1 MTKYI
6 KSYSD
11 INESIGRGSVILIK
25 GKPEGGKKKLYAT
38 HVLGTAEISHGATM
52 LFLSDDFYRIKEDDG
67 KLKAVKI
74 SYRSEDSLKSVL
86 NLKSPGKISVVK
98 NNNKTPFHWKTTK
111 HTALHTALKE
121 VESELLGNSYILESA
136 NEQDARST
144 MWNEFAL
151 LIQKR
156 TANTVFLGNKQ
167 IDILDYN
174 IEDDVDHKAERQAD
188 RDKDS
193 FVKIEWEMTCTV
205 RLRGQEFNKYLEY
218 FEYDDRIVEV
228 TFVFESGVE
237 IQTSHDPG
245 DYWTP
250 PYTDTEIFA
259 ETELLDPYVDGATAD
274 SKDPEM
280 EEIIKNSNSIIKE
293 FLDYDLKQLVS
304 KNLRN
309 QLLLK
314 RKD

>member
-25 GKPEGGKKKLYAT
+25 GKPEGGKRKLYAT
-38 HVLGTAEISHGATM
+38 HILGTAEIAHGATM
-52 LFLSDDFYRIKEDDG
+52 LFLADDFYRIKEEDG
-67 KLKAVKI
+67 KLKALKI

-86 NLKSPGKISVVK
+86 NLKSHGKISVVK

-111 HTALHTALKE
+111 HTTLYSAIKE
-121 VESELLGNSYILESA
+121 VESELLKDSYIFESET
-136 NEQDARST
+136 EQDERSA

-151 LIQKR
+151 LVQKR
-156 TANTVFLGNKQ
+156 TANTVLLGNKQ
-167 IDILDYN
+167 IDILEYN
-174 IEDDVDHKAERQAD
+174 IEDDVDQKAERQSD
-188 RDKDS
+188 HDEES
-193 FVKIEWEMTCTV
+193 FVKIEWEMTCKV

-228 TFVFESGVE
+228 TFIFESEVE
-237 IQTSHDPG
+237 VQTSHDPG

-259 ETELLDPYVDGATAD
+259 ETEILDIFVDGSTPD
-274 SKDPEM
+274 SRDPEL
-280 EEIIKNSNSIIKE
+280 EEIIKKSNLEIKE
-293 FLDYDLKQLVS
+293 FLDYELKKLVS
-304 KNLRN
+304 ENLRN